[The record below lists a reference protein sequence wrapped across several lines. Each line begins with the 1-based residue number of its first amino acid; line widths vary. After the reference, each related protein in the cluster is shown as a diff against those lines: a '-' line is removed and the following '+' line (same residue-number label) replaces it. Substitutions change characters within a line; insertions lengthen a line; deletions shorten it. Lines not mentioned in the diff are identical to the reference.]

1 MQGLTAL
8 WKKPVLKGVGILIA
22 ALFVLSGCGGS
33 TTPTTTGAGTTTPAA
48 CTSQGQAPIKIGI
61 SLSLSGDF
69 SADGAAFQ
77 QGYQLWADNVNKNGG
92 LLGRQ
97 VQLDIVSDSSSTDQ
111 VQTNY
116 QKLITVDKC
125 DLVFGPY
132 SSLLT
137 TPASTV
143 ANRYGY
149 AMVEGAGG
157 APSVFNRGLTNVFDV
172 ALPIINNL
180 D

>member
-69 SADGAAFQ
+69 SADGKAFQ
-77 QGYQLWADNVNKNGG
+77 QGYQLWANAINASGG

-97 VQLDIVSDSSSTDQ
+97 VTLDIVNDASSPVQ
-111 VQTNY
+111 VATNY
-116 QKLITVDKC
+116 QKLI
-125 DLVFGPY
+125 
-132 SSLLT
+132 
-137 TPASTV
+137 
-143 ANRYGY
+143 
-149 AMVEGAGG
+149 
-157 APSVFNRGLTNVFDV
+157 SV
-172 ALPIINNL
+172 
-180 D
+180 